1 MRGFRWVAT
10 TLSFTVWGAWLLLA
24 STASCRAQAP
34 VSDAKAGGDIREALV
49 AGGDVN
55 VMVALATRPI
65 AEDAAS
71 VTTAIAEAQ
80 DAVLTSLDSSDFHL
94 RRRYAAVPAFSGTL
108 RSVRGLDR
116 LLAHPLVRRVDR
128 DPGGTGVSSERE
140 GAFSALRVR
149 KPERSHTQRR
159 HPSQ

>member
-1 MRGFRWVAT
+1 MLGFRWVAST
-10 TLSFTVWGAWLLLA
+10 KFFPVWGAMLLLA
-24 STASCRAQAP
+24 STASCRAQTP
-34 VSDAKAGGDIREALV
+34 VPDPKLGAGVREALA

-55 VMVALATRPI
+55 VMVALSTR
-65 AEDAAS
+65 ASGEDSAS
-71 VTTAIAEAQ
+71 VARAIAEAQ

-108 RSVRGLDR
+108 SSVRGLDR

-128 DPGGTGVSSERE
+128 DPGGAGVSSERE
-140 GAFSALRVR
+140 GLFSALRAR
-149 KPERSHTQRR
+149 KPESSHTSRR